1 MEYRD
6 GPQPVHG
13 FPDRLLGAFRQHLA
27 SIVVFTPSLFWLV
40 IFFLIPLI
48 IVFSYSFAEPN
59 IYGGVIFR
67 FTLRNYAEILSPR
80 YLKVVARSIWISAAV
95 TGLCLL
101 FGYPVAYFIS
111 TRAAK
116 WKNILMVL
124 VILPFWTSSLVR
136 VVAWMTILRTEGVLN
151 TFLISLGIISTP
163 LRLFP
168 SQGAV
173 MIALVHVYL
182 PFMILPLYASIEK
195 FDFSLL
201 EAALDLGADRIKAFL
216 KVTLPNTMPGIVAGV
231 MLVFIPTLGSFYIP
245 ELLGGS
251 KVWMIGN
258 LISHQFLQARNW
270 ALGSAASFVML
281 AFVLVFIWVYF
292 RISGQG
298 KLELM

>member
-13 FPDRLLGAFRQHLA
+13 FGSRLPGVVRQHLA
-27 SIVVFTPSLFWLV
+27 SIVVFGPSIFWLLL
-40 IFFLIPLI
+40 FFLIPLF
-48 IVFSYSFAEPN
+48 IVFTYSFAEPN

-67 FTLRNYAEILSPR
+67 FTLGNYAAILSTTFLR
-80 YLKVVARSIWISAAV
+80 VLVRSIWISTVV

-101 FGYPVAYFIS
+101 IGYPAAYFIS

-116 WKNILMVL
+116 WKNVLLVLM
-124 VILPFWTSSLVR
+124 ILPFWTSTLVR

-151 TFLISLGIISTP
+151 TFLISIGIIASP

-168 SQGAV
+168 TQGAV
-173 MIALVHVYL
+173 IITLVHVYL
-182 PFMILPLYASIEK
+182 PFMILPLYTSIEK

-201 EAALDLGADRIKAFL
+201 EAALDLGADRIRAFFT
-216 KVTLPNTMPGIVAGV
+216 VTLPNTMPGIVAGV

-245 ELLGGS
+245 DLLGGS
-251 KVWMIGN
+251 KAWMIGN
-258 LISHQFLQARNW
+258 YISNQFLQARNW

-281 AFVLVFIWVYF
+281 AFVLVCVLIYF
-292 RISGQG
+292 RISKQG
-298 KLELM
+298 RLELM